1 MIYSGRCS
9 SPLII
14 PGRCPSLQLL
24 LSLGLTSRHLRN
36 PWDSQSIRFIFGIDA
51 MANLK
56 DLAEHLDDL
65 EYSEL
70 ERPPRYT
77 IRTVPRQARER
88 RKERVVAGR
97 QFDTLK
103 LV

>member
-36 PWDSQSIRFIFGIDA
+36 PCVPYWALARVFGGDA
-51 MANLK
+51 MFWYRLECALGRFSVVGTTVRQGELPAHLLV
-56 DLAEHLDDL
+56 DEHHQTLDGKKV
-65 EYSEL
+65 S
-70 ERPPRYT
+70 
-77 IRTVPRQARER
+77 IAITVG
-88 RKERVVAGR
+88 AG
-97 QFDTLK
+97 
-103 LV
+103 